1 MNARDAA
8 TIADLERLLGHPLGE
23 GPPRAR
29 MHPDQWEAEQRQAEK
44 AELDRDFRRV
54 YGDGR

>member
-8 TIADLERLLGHPLGE
+8 TIAELERLLGHPLGE
-23 GPPRAR
+23 GSRER
-29 MHPDQWEAEQRQAEK
+29 IHPDKWEAEQRQAEK